1 MQLPI
6 VKPASIVT
14 KHALVFRHLFENQCQ
29 FRHFQNYLTGLM
41 VLENKSLA
49 NISRCIL
56 ESADK
61 TNLSRFLS
69 QAPWSE
75 KEVNSERIKYLLNQ
89 TANHRQTAEESYLIL
104 DDTLCEHVGSLFEYV
119 DRHYNHSNQSYP
131 WAHNLVTSHYLSGS
145 VRFPVDLRVYR
156 RYEEITRWSEFVK
169 KYFPDTEIPK
179 QKKERQKLHKLVDQ
193 TLLKA
198 PEFQEL
204 HSQFQTK
211 IALTVELIEQARSRK
226 LPFTTVLMDSWYLAP
241 DIVATLFE
249 HQLDWVSLLKKNR
262 KLEVH
267 SFVLRDEAGP
277 TINTSCLRIKQC

>member
-6 VKPASIVT
+6 VKPAPIV
-14 KHALVFRHLFENQCQ
+14 KAHARVFRHLFENQCQ

-41 VLENKSLA
+41 VLENQSLA

-75 KEVNSERIKYLLNQ
+75 QKVNSERVKYMLNQ
-89 TANHRQTAEESYLIL
+89 TVNQRQTAAESYLIL

-119 DRHYNHSNQSYP
+119 DRHYNHCNQHYP
-131 WAHNLVTSHYLSGS
+131 DAHNLVTSHYLSGS
-145 VRFPVDLRVYR
+145 VRFPVDYRVYR
-156 RYEEITRWSEFVK
+156 RYEEITRWSEFVSK
-169 KYFPDTEIPK
+169 HFPEQEIP
-179 QKKERQKLHKLVDQ
+179 QNKKERQKLHKLLDQ
-193 TLLKA
+193 KLLED

-204 HSQFQTK
+204 DSQFKTK
-211 IALTVELIEQARSRK
+211 IALAVELIEQARSRK

-241 DIVATLFE
+241 DIVVALKE
-249 HQLDWVSLLKKNR
+249 HKLDWVSLLKKNR
-262 KLEVH
+262 KAR
-267 SFVLRDEAGP
+267 S
-277 TINTSCLRIKQC
+277 